1 MVRLDLTFPSFPL
14 IGTILHADQCFVG
27 RVLALNIHNNEG
39 YEHHNASRD
48 GLLTQYYT
56 RLISYLKQFIRQH
69 ATYIISK
76 GPAFLNAML
85 VAAPTDLSVWLIES
99 RMSDILH
106 PKNKSQNGL
115 WRWQSSWPFWA
126 LVCSITSL
134 FRGYAL
140 IRTYAKSFETMC
152 LVVGIALLGPVVFFC
167 LVIAMKCKEASANII
182 SPKQDNRR
190 EIECNDTNDNPLFS
204 LLGII
209 TPYTIALV
217 FGTQG
222 IPLLTSNFASR
233 LHYGGSCHCWMVQ
246 TITAKTHNHTQSTF
260 SWGVILHHCIAI
272 CTFPM

>member
-1 MVRLDLTFPSFPL
+1 MVRVDLTFPSFPL
-14 IGTILHADQCFVG
+14 IGTILHADQFFVG

-85 VAAPTDLSVWLIES
+85 VAAPTGLSVWLIES

-209 TPYTIALV
+209 TPYI
-217 FGTQG
+217 
-222 IPLLTSNFASR
+222 LLHS
-233 LHYGGSCHCWMVQ
+233 
-246 TITAKTHNHTQSTF
+246 F
-260 SWGVILHHCIAI
+260 SEHKEFRFLLPI
-272 CTFPM
+272 